1 MAPTGEPK
9 PSPKPEPIGSMA
21 WVSLITICTLCGL
34 FILWRRADALRKVV
48 ARRIL
53 VPHPLS
59 FTARRVYN
67 DNTSL
72 PSTAPSQNKQ
82 KRANINTSPPR
93 FNLKPLGSQ
102 SEGRIRLSE
111 DDGPPSAEF
120 LWNGDEYDD
129 DNTHL
134 DTVDPSARELSD
146 HIKRATNAW
155 REPNIAPLQSHDQP
169 TASAS
174 SIPPT
179 TPDPSSQDNAIIRL

>member
-48 ARRIL
+48 AR
-53 VPHPLS
+53 
-59 FTARRVYN
+59 
-67 DNTSL
+67 
-72 PSTAPSQNKQ
+72 
-82 KRANINTSPPR
+82 R